1 MTWLA
6 IVLGGALGSI
16 SRYGIGLALARFE
29 YLPFGSLTTNALG
42 SLIIGIAAGYWDMQ
56 EDRKLPAALFV
67 MTGFCGGFTTFS
79 TFSLK
84 TIELI
89 QANEHQRAA
98 GNITASVAICLT
110 FTWLGFLATQSLK
123 KSPA

>member
-1 MTWLA
+1 
-6 IVLGGALGSI
+6 
-16 SRYGIGLALARFE
+16 
-29 YLPFGSLTTNALG
+29 
-42 SLIIGIAAGYWDMQ
+42 
-56 EDRKLPAALFV
+56 KLPAALFV

-89 QANEHQRAA
+89 QANEWPRAA

-110 FTWLGFLATQSLK
+110 FTWLGFFVAQSLK